1 MARAFIW
8 TDAKRQAVELTLQG
22 RLNQSEIA
30 STVGTSLRTVEGWM
44 RRKAVRAELAARRQ
58 ALLET
63 HLAPPTPAQRAA
75 LAAFEAEAQAEA
87 EAWVTWRA
95 AVHRA
100 QWQHR
105 ATPEGS
111 RGAA

>member
-1 MARAFIW
+1 MGRGFIW
-8 TDAKRQAVELTLQG
+8 TDAKRTAVELTLQG
-22 RLNQSEIA
+22 RLTQREIA
-30 STVGTSLRTVEGWM
+30 ALVGTRTRIVEGWM
-44 RRKAVRAELAARRQ
+44 RRKAVRAELAARRA
-58 ALLET
+58 ALLKA

-87 EAWVTWRA
+87 EAFVAWRT

-105 ATPEGS
+105 AIPQESGV
-111 RGAA
+111 G